1 MGAEPYYLIALLA
14 FAPGIF
20 WLGYIYKKDKWEP
33 EPQKLVLCVFFLG
46 MLAVIPAML
55 ASFVLSLG
63 IPHREISSAYRTCF
77 IAPVIEELCKFLVV
91 YLTIFR
97 SWEFD
102 EPMDGIVYAA
112 AAALGFASLE
122 NVSYLWF
129 EYQTPEFVPPP
140 DSSVIPQSA
149 LWNLAFLRG
158 ILSVPGH
165 VIDSC
170 MWGYA
175 LGVAKFL
182 RHRALARIIIVK
194 GLILGMALHA
204 LFNSLASYGLSVAG
218 LLILQVSLLYYLNK
232 KVKIALHKSPYA
244 NPIKKPIFK

>member
-1 MGAEPYYLIALLA
+1 MSAEPYYLIALLA

-33 EPQKLVLCVFFLG
+33 EPQRLVLCVFFLG
-46 MLAVIPAML
+46 MLAVIPSML

-77 IAPVIEELCKFLVV
+77 IAPMVEEICKFLVV

-97 SWEFD
+97 SREFD

-129 EYQTPEFVPPP
+129 EYQTPDATHPLATSE
-140 DSSVIPQSA
+140 IPQRA

-165 VIDSC
+165 VVDSS

-175 LGVAKFL
+175 LGVAKFI
-182 RHRALARIIIVK
+182 RRRTLARVIIIK
-194 GLILGMALHA
+194 GLLLGIALHA

-218 LLILQVSLLYYLNK
+218 LLILQVFLLYYLNK

-244 NPIKKPIFK
+244 NPMKKPILK